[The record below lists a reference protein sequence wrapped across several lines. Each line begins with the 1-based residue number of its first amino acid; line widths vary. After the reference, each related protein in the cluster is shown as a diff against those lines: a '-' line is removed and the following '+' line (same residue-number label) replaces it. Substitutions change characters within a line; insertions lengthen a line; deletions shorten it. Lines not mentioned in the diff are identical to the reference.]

1 MGGDKKT
8 SASSA
13 SPASAASDG
22 SKAPPSPLALALR
35 LLSYRDRPGKALS
48 EKLAEKGIADKDIQD
63 VLETLASEGLVD
75 DERFARELVSSR
87 IRNRNWG
94 PRKIALDLVRKGV
107 DRALADRVISGLDE
121 AEVEGAA
128 LRAYE
133 KWAHRR
139 GHGPGEPLPRED
151 FVKACRHLESRGFST
166 GLIMKVVRGSAADE

>member
-8 SASSA
+8 PAPSASRA
-13 SPASAASDG
+13 
-22 SKAPPSPLALALR
+22 SKAPPSPLAVALR
-35 LLSYRDRPGKALS
+35 LLSYRDRPRKALR
-48 EKLAEKGIADKDIQD
+48 EKLAEKGIADKDIRD
-63 VLETLASEGLVD
+63 VLEALASEGLVD

-107 DRALADRVISGLDE
+107 DRDLADRVISGLDE

-133 KWAHRR
+133 KWAHLR
-139 GHGPGEPLPRED
+139 GHRPGEFLQRED
-151 FVKACRHLESRGFST
+151 FVRACRHLESRGFST
-166 GLIMKVVRGSAADE
+166 GLIMKVVKGSGAEE

>member
-8 SASSA
+8 TAPSA
-13 SPASAASDG
+13 SPA
-22 SKAPPSPLALALR
+22 SKAPPSPLAVALR
-35 LLSYRDRPGKALS
+35 LLSYRDRPEKALR
-48 EKLAEKGIADKDIQD
+48 EKLAEKGIAEKDIRD

-139 GHGPGEPLPRED
+139 GRPPGGLLPHED

-166 GLIMKVVRGSAADE
+166 GLIMKVVKGSGSEE